1 MKKLILIV
9 TISAFSNTTL
19 AVHYPYAVLGV
30 GNVTCETFISHIDNG
45 DNIDRDRFLNWAHG
59 FISGINF
66 KIHGSK
72 GKDLTTEYIEQML
85 ISFCK
90 TKPREEFVYAV
101 ESLSI
106 ELNQ

>member
-9 TISAFSNTTL
+9 TISVFSNTAL
-19 AVHYPYAVLGV
+19 AAHYPYAVLGV
-30 GNVTCETFISHIDNG
+30 GNETCGTFISHIDNG
-45 DNIDRDRFLNWAHG
+45 DNIDRDKFLNWAQG

-66 KIHGSK
+66 KAHGSH
-72 GKDLTTEYIEQML
+72 GKDITTDYIEQLL
-85 ISFCK
+85 IKFCK
-90 TKPREEFVYAV
+90 IDQREEFVYAV